1 MSDFPQ
7 IVLAS
12 GSPRRKEMLTRLG
25 IEITVIPSNVNE
37 DELPGET
44 PEEHVVRLSI
54 DKAKEVSERE
64 DVTGRWFIG
73 SDTIVLQNGKILG
86 KPADDTD
93 AAIMLRTL
101 SGSSHQVLSGYAIFD
116 RQTDELV
123 ADVVSTSVT
132 FRELTASEI
141 AGYIA
146 SGEPMDKA
154 GSYAIQ
160 GIGGVFVESIDGS
173 YNNVVGMPLCQV
185 VQVLKRLGA
194 VKLFE
199 NRKNR

>member
-54 DKAKEVSERE
+54 DKAKEVSDRE

-194 VKLFE
+194 VQLFE
-199 NRKNR
+199 DQ